1 VVTYASALF
10 VSLTFFALVKR
21 LGLATRPFEVVV
33 TSQQAYRALTDA
45 TLNDDMKEAIMRQSA
60 KTLGRQFVSI
70 SAASLAAFGAP
81 LGVVWVLAAAG
92 VVSLKAVVLALLS
105 WQILFGS
112 TLLVTAR
119 VWYERV
125 RVHGAH

>member
-1 VVTYASALF
+1 MTYASALF

-60 KTLGRQFVSI
+60 KTLGRQFVVTCFQGCQLRVLARQQEFRVHCRLDHLERA
-70 SAASLAAFGAP
+70 AASRQKQRA
-81 LGVVWVLAAAG
+81 
-92 VVSLKAVVLALLS
+92 
-105 WQILFGS
+105 WQE
-112 TLLVTAR
+112 TERNR
-119 VWYERV
+119 V
-125 RVHGAH
+125 